1 MLCRKIGENDELVRD
16 RELPNLKGMIY
27 LTDGIGTYP
36 EEAPDYDCVFVFVDE
51 EGAAREVPPWAMK
64 VLMTEDEILEL

>member
-1 MLCRKIGENDELVRD
+1 
-16 RELPNLKGMIY
+16 MIY

-36 EEAPDYDCVFVFVDE
+36 EEPPEYECAFVFVDDLCQT
-51 EGAAREVPPWAMK
+51 RQVPPWAMK